1 MEPRM
6 YRAIIK
12 LSKKEGLSLSL
23 VARDLLREALEIY
36 EDAFWT
42 GEAEAREKTLPKKKT
57 LSHKEV
63 WG

>member
-6 YRAIIK
+6 YRAIIR

-36 EDAFWT
+36 EDTFWAQ
-42 GEAEAREKTLPKKKT
+42 EADARAKT
-57 LSHKEV
+57 LSKKRALTHKEV